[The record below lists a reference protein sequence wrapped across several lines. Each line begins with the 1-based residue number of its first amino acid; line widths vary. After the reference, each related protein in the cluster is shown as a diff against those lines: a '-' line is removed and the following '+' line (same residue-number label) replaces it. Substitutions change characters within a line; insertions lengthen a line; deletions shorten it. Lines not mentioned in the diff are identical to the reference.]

1 MFLKKKKKMPQAP
14 LDLRSKK
21 TESYPKPSAPTGWPW
36 TSHTADSV
44 QLYLKKKDEVQ
55 QGDIAHW

>member
-1 MFLKKKKKMPQAP
+1 MPQAP

-21 TESYPKPSAPTGWPW
+21 TESYPKPSAHTGWPW

-55 QGDIAHW
+55 QGDIAPW